1 MVLGTSMDAFIFG
14 KINDFALENYWL
26 DTLGIFFAEYL
37 VYVLVF
43 LLFLLLIWN
52 FKKYWLMVTL
62 AFTAGAVARAFT
74 ELIRF
79 LWARPR
85 PFVENH
91 VSLLIDN
98 LNSAAFPSGHAAF
111 FFGISTVLYFYNKKI
126 GALFF
131 VASFLISLGR
141 VFCGIHWP
149 LDILGG
155 FLVGILS
162 AITVIKTFERLKK

>member
-1 MVLGTSMDAFIFG
+1 MDAFIFG
-14 KINDFALENYWL
+14 KINNFALENHWF

-37 VYVLVF
+37 TYILVF
-43 LLFLLLIWN
+43 FLLSFLIWN

-62 AFTAGAVARAFT
+62 AFTSGALARGFT

-79 LWARPR
+79 LWTRPR

-91 VSLLIDN
+91 VSLLVN
-98 LNSAAFPSGHAAF
+98 HLNSAAFPSGHAAF
-111 FFGISTVLYFYNKKI
+111 FFGISAVLYFYNKKI
-126 GALFF
+126 GILFF

-162 AITVIKTFERLKK
+162 AIIVTKTFERLKK